1 MGDHRDKVVDE
12 FHDAGLL
19 IERKEND
26 LIKTTNGIYRLI
38 GNIIFGSPNG
48 LYNICLDVGGMPWA
62 WRNIIDCLSNNKRD
76 RKKSKL
82 NFILQRPV
90 GPPIKAREYMLKD
103 QV

>member
-1 MGDHRDKVVDE
+1 MSANRDKVVVE
-12 FHDAGLL
+12 FYDAGLL

-26 LIKTTNGIYRLI
+26 LIKTTYGVYRLI

-62 WRNIIDCLSNNKRD
+62 WRNIIDCLSNDRKR

-82 NFILQRPV
+82 NLILQHPA
-90 GPPIKAREYMLKD
+90 GPPTRTREYMLND